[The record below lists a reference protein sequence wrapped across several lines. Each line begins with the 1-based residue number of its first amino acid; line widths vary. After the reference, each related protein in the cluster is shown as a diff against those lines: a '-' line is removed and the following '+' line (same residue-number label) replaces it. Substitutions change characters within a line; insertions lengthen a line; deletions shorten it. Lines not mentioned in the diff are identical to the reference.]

1 VSLSGLP
8 WVNRYPTSSSTNSLV
23 GTFQT
28 NAESFISALRAAGAT
43 VTISATY
50 RPPERA
56 HLMHY
61 AYRIANEGLAPSAVP
76 AYPGVDIQW
85 VHTDSLGNP
94 DVPASRTAARAMV
107 RGYGIVHRPSLTS
120 RHTEGLA
127 IDMNISWTGTLS
139 IPLGNNQTR
148 QITTTPRSG
157 ANTDLHAV
165 GRGFGVIKL
174 VTDPPHWSNDGH

>member
-1 VSLSGLP
+1 
-8 WVNRYPTSSSTNSLV
+8 
-23 GTFQT
+23 
-28 NAESFISALRAAGAT
+28 
-43 VTISATY
+43 
-50 RPPERA
+50 
-56 HLMHY
+56 MHY